1 MMSWRRGQAYAQ
13 HLRDRVL
20 VASGTLGEVAE
31 RWGVSK
37 AYVSRVRSRQERL
50 GQSSPGAQCNHVP
63 PRLQAV
69 HESLLAQVALAPEQ
83 TLAQL
88 CQWVRAEHG
97 IEVGVTTMGK
107 AVRRAGLTRKKMT
120 VHAAEQE
127 RVDVAQ
133 ARQDWAGEQALLV
146 SGRLIFLDE
155 TWATTS
161 MTPIWGRSPRG
172 ERCPGYAPC
181 GHWHTTTFV
190 CALEA
195 PMACWRRWC
204 STGRST
210 AKPLWPGWSSSSRQN
225 CALGTSS

>member
-83 TLAQL
+83 TRAQL

-107 AVRRAGLTRKKMT
+107 AVRRAGLMRKKDCARRRART
-120 VHAAEQE
+120 RRCRAGPPGLGGRASFASKRAA
-127 RVDVAQ
+127 D
-133 ARQDWAGEQALLV
+133 
-146 SGRLIFLDE
+146 F
-155 TWATTS
+155 
-161 MTPIWGRSPRG
+161 
-172 ERCPGYAPC
+172 PG
-181 GHWHTTTFV
+181 
-190 CALEA
+190 
-195 PMACWRRWC
+195 
-204 STGRST
+204 
-210 AKPLWPGWSSSSRQN
+210 
-225 CALGTSS
+225 

>member
-97 IEVGVTTMGK
+97 MQVGATTMGK
-107 AVRRAGLTRKKMT
+107 TLARLGLTRKKRRCMLPSKS
-120 VHAAEQE
+120 E
-127 RVDVAQ
+127 
-133 ARQDWAGEQALLV
+133 
-146 SGRLIFLDE
+146 
-155 TWATTS
+155 AT
-161 MTPIWGRSPRG
+161 
-172 ERCPGYAPC
+172 
-181 GHWHTTTFV
+181 
-190 CALEA
+190 
-195 PMACWRRWC
+195 
-204 STGRST
+204 
-210 AKPLWPGWSSSSRQN
+210 
-225 CALGTSS
+225 